1 MRIILSPAKKM
12 RIDEEAPGL
21 SAPSLLEKTAVL
33 EKYLRAL
40 SFDEAK
46 ALWKCSD
53 KLVQE
58 NLKRIEVMDLH
69 HRLTAALFAY
79 DGLVFQ
85 HIGANIMTQEAL
97 DYLNDHLRILSGFYG
112 VLKPSDG
119 ITPYRLE
126 MQNKGAFNDT
136 HSLYD
141 FWEDTLYKQVIDD
154 DHLIINLASKEYAK
168 CITNYLQDGDR
179 LIEIVFGEMKNG
191 KLITKATKAKMARG
205 EMVRYMA
212 LNQITDVHQ
221 LKNFQE
227 IGFIYNEDL
236 STDTKYVYT
245 C

>member
-85 HIGANIMTQEAL
+85 HIGASKGRIEVEEDEVELAVCSTAEAL
-97 DYLNDHLRILSGFYG
+97 HVVR
-112 VLKPSDG
+112 
-119 ITPYRLE
+119 
-126 MQNKGAFNDT
+126 
-136 HSLYD
+136 
-141 FWEDTLYKQVIDD
+141 
-154 DHLIINLASKEYAK
+154 
-168 CITNYLQDGDR
+168 
-179 LIEIVFGEMKNG
+179 
-191 KLITKATKAKMARG
+191 
-205 EMVRYMA
+205 VRYPVGWSHVA
-212 LNQITDVHQ
+212 LQCHVVHVFVDV
-221 LKNFQE
+221 QE
-227 IGFIYNEDL
+227 VADDVL
-236 STDTKYVYT
+236 RLVARHAVADVVVYDAVAFLVEPRELALLEVALRKPVPPDGRT
-245 C
+245 TTPSRPRSPESGELPASCQV